1 MKLYKK
7 NYQFNFYLVEMQI
20 NDLIQLYKRDV
31 RDFLLLMLKN
41 LTLDF
46 IDKLK
51 LTKYASAFEKE
62 THSH

>member
-20 NDLIQLYKRDV
+20 NDLIQLYKREV
-31 RDFLLLMLKN
+31 RDFFLLMLKN